1 MSITPPNFKSLKISA
16 RIFLLVAVSTLTI
29 IMLGMTAFLQFKHNS
44 TLIDAILGQ
53 TVPALGE
60 LSDLESDIKE
70 MQIKGMTFIYST
82 DLQLAE
88 VLVNKLPA
96 IRESIQKHLA
106 SQTKYADDA
115 KQKLIID
122 QLRDQYQQYIEAI
135 KQSISF
141 KNNGQNDLA
150 IADFESNAMAYQNEL
165 LQTLATLRIEK
176 LRSNDEAVNLFRS
189 NNSNNLKILAIAISV
204 TLLLV
209 MACGIWLFR
218 STVLPARAME
228 SAMQKI
234 SATLDFTHR
243 VPVTYHDEIGNSIKS
258 FNSLM
263 DTLQNTLSVMLGV
276 IKRNEASSADMHQA
290 SVTLE
295 HIARQGSNSA
305 TEIHSAAMH
314 IQDQIESITIRTEEA
329 GLLTIKSGREAADN
343 AQTIRTAVDHFQSLT
358 GSVATAAEH
367 VFALAQSGNNISLVV
382 EEIRKIAD
390 QTNLLALN
398 AAIEAARAGESGRG
412 FAVVADEVRK
422 LAERSSALTRSISAQ
437 ITEIQCASSTST
449 EMMYK
454 VVCEMNITMELANS
468 AGAAMHTIEGHS
480 QDVIAM
486 VDKIKQL
493 ASTSQ
498 SSSRGIV
505 AQVGNVA
512 DFIKNSNIAA
522 NHTKDSAS
530 MICDISLKMSEVVNR
545 FKISEHTDV
554 RVAASHRRVH

>member
-398 AAIEAARAGESGRG
+398 AAIEAARAG
-412 FAVVADEVRK
+412 
-422 LAERSSALTRSISAQ
+422 ALTRSISAQ

-449 EMMYK
+449 EMMNK